1 MFGFVSLIPD
11 TVAGALMISVF
22 DFFACFFVLYFI
34 GLIIR
39 GVSWIINRTETKEAP
54 KS

>member
-1 MFGFVSLIPD
+1 MLGFVSLIPD
-11 TVAGALMISVF
+11 TVSGSLLISVF

-39 GVSWIINRTETKEAP
+39 GVSWLINKTEIKEKA
-54 KS
+54 

>member
-1 MFGFVSLIPD
+1 MLGFTPLIPD
-11 TVAGALMISVF
+11 TVNGAILISVF

-39 GVSWIINRTETKEAP
+39 GVSYLVKKSEPKEQA
-54 KS
+54 